1 VNASES
7 GPKVDSAFGT
17 HPLWI
22 VTEIGQ
28 AAAYSDKVERNG
40 IAQDAVAEES
50 ELYGA
55 DAVSA
60 AEGLYWSPLMLW

>member
-1 VNASES
+1 M
-7 GPKVDSAFGT
+7 
-17 HPLWI
+17 
-22 VTEIGQ
+22 TEIGQ
-28 AAAYSDKVERNG
+28 AAAYSDKVVRNG